1 MSRPHPGEARHE
13 GRRYRATRVQAR
25 PAPGWPLMLWPFL
38 RRGPCPFCGEELTL
52 FIGAAEKHTPCGHRI
67 RHAKGWFLDMDSPL
81 D

>member
-1 MSRPHPGEARHE
+1 
-13 GRRYRATRVQAR
+13 
-25 PAPGWPLMLWPFL
+25 MLWPFL